1 MQPCWRKAKKTEEKA
16 PNRAAEMRYE
26 FDSCQ
31 LRKKSS
37 RKEQV
42 ITMPRF
48 FMAGGNFAGGTILIT
63 GEDAAHAKVLRLR
76 VGDRIVVCDGKQTD
90 HHCTIKKITP
100 SEVEAEV
107 IESVPCP
114 AEPSVRCTIL
124 AGLPKQGERSDY
136 VVQKC
141 TEGGASEIVFFLS
154 HRCVARPD
162 AKALAKKV
170 ARWQRIAEEA
180 AKQSGR
186 GVIPTVSA
194 VGSFA
199 EALDIAIKTDLPL
212 FMYETGERV
221 ELREAVE
228 AAGPIATAA
237 ILTGP
242 EGGFEPFE
250 AELASKIGFKLCAMG
265 PRILRCETAPLVAL
279 TALMYATG
287 NL

>member
-1 MQPCWRKAKKTEEKA
+1 
-16 PNRAAEMRYE
+16 
-26 FDSCQ
+26 
-31 LRKKSS
+31 
-37 RKEQV
+37 
-42 ITMPRF
+42 MPRF
-48 FMAGGNFAGGTILIT
+48 FMAGGNFAGGTVLIT

-76 VGDRIVVCDGKQTD
+76 VGDRIVVCDGQRTD
-90 HHCTIKKITP
+90 HHCTIKRISP
-100 SEVEAEV
+100 AEVEAEV
-107 IESVPCP
+107 VESVPCP
-114 AEPSVRCTIL
+114 AEPDIRCTVL

-141 TEGGASEIVFFLS
+141 TESGASEIVFFLS
-154 HRCVARPD
+154 HRCVSRPD

-170 ARWQRIAEEA
+170 QRWQRIAEEA

-186 GVIPTVSA
+186 GIIPTVSA

-221 ELREAVE
+221 ELRDAIA
-228 AAGPIATAA
+228 AAGKIGTAA

-250 AELASKIGFKLCAMG
+250 AELAKKIGFKLCAMG

>member
-1 MQPCWRKAKKTEEKA
+1 
-16 PNRAAEMRYE
+16 
-26 FDSCQ
+26 
-31 LRKKSS
+31 
-37 RKEQV
+37 
-42 ITMPRF
+42 MPRF
-48 FMAGGNFAGGTILIT
+48 FMAGGNFAGGTVLIT
-63 GEDAAHAKVLRLR
+63 GADAEHAKVLRLKI
-76 VGDRIVVCDGKQTD
+76 GDKIVVCDGDKTD
-90 HHCTIKKITP
+90 HHCTIRRITP
-100 SEVEAEV
+100 DEVEAEV
-107 IESVPCP
+107 VESVPCP

-124 AGLPKQGERSDY
+124 AGLPKQGERSDFI
-136 VVQKC
+136 VQKC
-141 TEGGASEIVFFLS
+141 TESGASEIVFFVS

-162 AKALAKKV
+162 EKGLEKKL

-199 EALDIAIKTDLPL
+199 EALDIAAKTELPL

-221 ELREAVE
+221 ELREAIE
-228 AAGPIATAA
+228 QAGPVTSAA

-250 AELASKIGFKLCAMG
+250 AELARKIGFRICAMG
-265 PRILRCETAPLVAL
+265 PRILRCETAPLAAL